1 MQRLLPDNLMIA
13 AVSTR
18 AEVTAQVDDVN
29 LKSGK
34 SKLFVQMKL
43 IEKID
48 PRHLIT
54 LCCFRMSLE
63 HMTEKMASVSGPFM
77 K

>member
-43 IEKID
+43 IGKN
-48 PRHLIT
+48 RSQAFNYGML
-54 LCCFRMSLE
+54 L
-63 HMTEKMASVSGPFM
+63 
-77 K
+77 